1 MDPLDLDDD
10 VVSFAPSLLSRPV
23 PTWPLHAVLGLSA
36 AAIVV
41 VVVLRSFIPALV
53 AYGVLL
59 VVGCG
64 LLFYRRRLAIAAT
77 RRAGGTGFVHQEKL
91 DRIALAALV
100 VACLA
105 NGVVIALELAS
116 WDWGF

>member
-1 MDPLDLDDD
+1 MPK
-10 VVSFAPSLLSRPV
+10 
-23 PTWPLHAVLGLSA
+23 WPLHAVLGLSVA
-36 AAIVV
+36 AVVV
-41 VVVLRSFIPALV
+41 VVVLQSFIPALV

-77 RRAGGTGFVHQEKL
+77 RRAGGTGFVHQETL

-105 NGVVIALELAS
+105 NGIVIALELAS